1 MENHIILV
9 LSAFIISTVCG
20 FIIIPYIINFCIKK
34 KIYDIPNARKVHKNA
49 IPRLGGICFL
59 PCTLIAFIFGIS
71 MLDHLTGRQ
80 QLTVGTW
87 SVMFLISLSLI
98 YIIGIVDDIVGV
110 RPRTKFAVQIIA
122 ASLLPVSGLYI
133 NNFYGM
139 FGIYE
144 VPFWIG
150 APLTVF
156 ALVFIDNAMNLID
169 GIDGLSGGLALLS
182 LTGFLLCFIHEG
194 IYTYAILIAG
204 LMGVLTAYLYFNIW
218 GKAEKGHKIFMGDSG
233 SLTLG
238 FILGFLLIKF
248 AMHNPNVM
256 PYRNNS
262 LLITYT
268 LLIVPCFDVVRVIIT
283 RLKNHY
289 PIFKADKN
297 HIHHKLMRAGMTQH
311 QALVTILLLAV
322 AFVVIN
328 TAMRPELR
336 SDLVVL
342 IDIIVYTAFQLVTDV
357 FVRRREHGMQHEAD
371 CISK

>member
-1 MENHIILV
+1 MENSIILI
-9 LSAFIISTVCG
+9 LSAFVISTACG
-20 FIIIPYIINFCIKK
+20 FIIIPHIVNFCIKK
-34 KIYDIPNARKVHKNA
+34 NLYDIPNARKVHKNA

-59 PCTLIAFIFGIS
+59 PCTLIAFIFGIAI
-71 MLDHLTGRQ
+71 LNQLTGQRQ
-80 QLTVGTW
+80 ITIGTW

-122 ASLLPVSGLYI
+122 ASLLPLSGLYI
-133 NNFYGM
+133 NNMYGM
-139 FGIYE
+139 FGIHE
-144 VPFWIG
+144 LPFWVG

-156 ALVFIDNAMNLID
+156 VLVFIDNAMNLID

-182 LTGFLLCFIHEG
+182 LTGFLLCFMHEG

-204 LMGVLTAYLYFNIW
+204 LMGVLTAYLFFNIW
-218 GKAEKGHKIFMGDSG
+218 GKPEKGHKIFMGDSG

-256 PYRNNS
+256 PYHNNS

-283 RLKNHY
+283 RLKNRH

-297 HIHHKLMRAGMTQH
+297 HIHHKLMRAGMSQH
-311 QALVTILLLAV
+311 QALVTILLLAATFIV
-322 AFVVIN
+322 LNKAL
-328 TAMRPELR
+328 RPVMK
-336 SDLVVL
+336 SDLIVL
-342 IDIIVYTAFQLVTDV
+342 TDILVYTGFQLVTDI
-357 FVRRREHGMQHEAD
+357 FIRKNERRLTAD
-371 CISK
+371 NGTTAA